1 MDSAALDLEFDRLR
15 NRLDEERNLKSL
27 IHQYR
32 RGKSP
37 LKGLYGG
44 NSLKFADVED
54 ERQYT
59 QFVAMS
65 KLNMAPLIVD
75 SIVDDVTLVSFSEV
89 IENPID
95 AGTAPDEEPDQ
106 IEGESTDLEGEEEV
120 DVTGVSREALRRMK
134 VMRLASTAS
143 KIFADEMHHGTGYG
157 YVDEDNEGKILY
169 IDTRCA
175 YVDTDPVDIWD
186 RRAAVIEV
194 YRNPDKE
201 TDDLGELIRVL
212 AFIRDPDTGRIHRV
226 VEDYLDE
233 NGDARITAEREY
245 TVLRG
250 SRIPVVKA
258 ETPEGVGIY
267 ENHLGT
273 MDRINFLIFSRL
285 VVADK
290 QSFKELWI
298 KGLPAFIQNPETG
311 AYEAIKWDAEL
322 LRGPGNANLLPGE
335 NADVKETGVTDFSP
349 FTATVFSEIKHLAAL
364 TSTPLYILDP
374 SSAQQSALG
383 ADLAD
388 KVHRTKVR
396 TMRRTL
402 ADCLTELMS
411 ISFEATGDA
420 ERVFEAEWAP
430 MEDESMSSR
439 AQAASMV
446 RNILPVE
453 FIWSDILRLDPEQI
467 AMAKSQM
474 QQELTDD
481 MMLVYSAHADALLA
495 LREMREQQ
503 AQPSL
508 ESELVVA
515 ENIEETPTSIEAG
528 QLSAVTNP
536 EDPADPSNFII
547 VFLQD
552 HGGGAWAREV
562 IEAGV
567 RQGFRENALK
577 TARTR
582 MSDLVIS
589 TRRRYGR
596 STANYWQM
604 NQARNRVGENK

>member
-1 MDSAALDLEFDRLR
+1 M
-15 NRLDEERNLKSL
+15 
-27 IHQYR
+27 
-32 RGKSP
+32 
-37 LKGLYGG
+37 
-44 NSLKFADVED
+44 
-54 ERQYT
+54 
-59 QFVAMS
+59 
-65 KLNMAPLIVD
+65 
-75 SIVDDVTLVSFSEV
+75 
-89 IENPID
+89 
-95 AGTAPDEEPDQ
+95 
-106 IEGESTDLEGEEEV
+106 
-120 DVTGVSREALRRMK
+120 
-134 VMRLASTAS
+134 
-143 KIFADEMHHGTGYG
+143 
-157 YVDEDNEGKILY
+157 
-169 IDTRCA
+169 
-175 YVDTDPVDIWD
+175 
-186 RRAAVIEV
+186 
-194 YRNPDKE
+194 
-201 TDDLGELIRVL
+201 
-212 AFIRDPDTGRIHRV
+212 
-226 VEDYLDE
+226 
-233 NGDARITAEREY
+233 
-245 TVLRG
+245 
-250 SRIPVVKA
+250 
-258 ETPEGVGIY
+258 
-267 ENHLGT
+267 
-273 MDRINFLIFSRL
+273 
-285 VVADK
+285 
-290 QSFKELWI
+290 
-298 KGLPAFIQNPETG
+298 
-311 AYEAIKWDAEL
+311 
-322 LRGPGNANLLPGE
+322 
-335 NADVKETGVTDFSP
+335 
-349 FTATVFSEIKHLAAL
+349 FSEIKHLAAL

-467 AMAKSQM
+467 AMAKAQM

-528 QLSAVTNP
+528 QLSAVANP